1 MGGGGEDIL
10 IKLQSL
16 RTFFGGEGGPWWSLL
31 DCAVIKLWINLSHQ
45 KTSCPPQTGSKNEKG
60 MKIQSTPSV

>member
-16 RTFFGGEGGPWWSLL
+16 RTFLGGRGVLGGPS
-31 DCAVIKLWINLSHQ
+31 WIV
-45 KTSCPPQTGSKNEKG
+45 
-60 MKIQSTPSV
+60 QS

>member
-16 RTFFGGEGGPWWSLL
+16 RTFLGGRGVLGGPQM